1 MLDEE
6 ISYILAHLESPEKL
20 TLPEFRNWLAKDGH
34 RELFEEIFYQREA
47 FMRLRDTG
55 KIETEREYRR
65 FKKKI
70 RLRNHSWLKWTS
82 VAACLAVGF
91 TLLFTFREM
100 SEERGTDPSEG
111 RFAGKKS
118 AELVLADGERVQ
130 LENKTMELRERN
142 GIRITNDSCCRL
154 SYRQDSPNK
163 KPSDAGL
170 VFNEV
175 SVPAGADYLVEL
187 SDGTTVRLN
196 CETKLRFP
204 VEFAENERR
213 VFLEGEAFF
222 EVEKEAGKWPFIVV
236 TDGIEV
242 EVTGTAFNIK
252 SYRSEELIQTTLVR
266 GSVQV
271 RCPDLQGSSFRLR
284 PSQQHNLNRNTREA
298 LVKEV
303 DASLYTDWIEG
314 RFVFKNQR
322 LEDIMNTL
330 ARWYTV
336 EVFYSDHSAK
346 DLRISAN
353 LGRYDHIDSLLQV
366 IIALYKAK
374 IERKDRVLIIR

>member
-6 ISYILAHLESPEKL
+6 ISYILAHLECPEKL
-20 TLPEFRNWLAKDGH
+20 ATPEFRNWLAEEGH

-47 FMRLRDTG
+47 FIRLRDVG
-55 KIETEREYRR
+55 KIEPEQEYRR
-65 FKKKI
+65 FRKRI
-70 RLRNHSWLKWTS
+70 YPRNRPWLKWTS
-82 VAACLAVGF
+82 IAACMAILLTLTF
-91 TLLFTFREM
+91 TLRE
-100 SEERGTDPSEG
+100 SQKEGATDPLENL
-111 RFAGKKS
+111 FAGKKS
-118 AELVLADGERVQ
+118 AELILAGGERVR
-130 LENKTMELRERN
+130 LENKAMELREKN

-154 SYRQDSPNK
+154 SYQQDSLGK
-163 KPSDAGL
+163 KPTGGGL

-175 SVPAGADYLVEL
+175 SVPAGADYVVEL

-222 EVEKEAGKWPFIVV
+222 EVEKKAGKWPFIVV
-236 TDGIEV
+236 ADGIEV
-242 EVTGTAFNIK
+242 EVTGTAFNVK

-266 GSVQV
+266 GSVLV
-271 RCPDLQGSSFRLR
+271 RCPDLQDSSFHLQ
-284 PSQQHNLNRNTREA
+284 PSQQHNLNRNTRETK
-298 LVKEV
+298 VKEV
-303 DASLYTDWIEG
+303 DVSLYTDWIEG

-336 EVFYSDHSAK
+336 EVFYSHQSAK

-366 IIALYKAK
+366 INATDKVE